1 MSLHYVPEITNGVL
15 LSRLGD
21 VHRAATVQHTS
32 CGERIP
38 ARHAPVSHVA
48 AIVHKLPLCHVCYPN
63 HHGPGGRYA
72 AHR

>member
-21 VHRAATVQHTS
+21 VH
-32 CGERIP
+32 
-38 ARHAPVSHVA
+38 
-48 AIVHKLPLCHVCYPN
+48 KLPLCHTCYPN

>member
-1 MSLHYVPEITNGVL
+1 MSLHYTPEITGGVL

-21 VHRAATVQHTS
+21 VHKNRGRITE
-32 CGERIP
+32 CGTRIP
-38 ARHAPVSHVA
+38 ERYAPVSHVA
-48 AIVHKLPLCHVCYPN
+48 AIVHKLPLCHACYPN